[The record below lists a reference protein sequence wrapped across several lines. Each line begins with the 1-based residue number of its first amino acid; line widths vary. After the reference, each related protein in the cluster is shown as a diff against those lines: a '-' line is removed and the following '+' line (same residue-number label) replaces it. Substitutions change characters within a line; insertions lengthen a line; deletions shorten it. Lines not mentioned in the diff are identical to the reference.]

1 MLKRIAVVVGYV
13 LLVAAIIAVIVL
25 AHIGAQQHRSTQL
38 VTFFSINIDGVEGY
52 NLIDEAAMNRWFKL
66 HDVHPEGRTIEEVDL
81 ATLESVAMQHSA
93 VADANAFITHDGY
106 IEMSIVQREPIM
118 RLKIDG
124 YDHYVARDG
133 HVFKATNG
141 YAAYVPVVTGSYK
154 PLFDQEYVGEIEE
167 YVLDSISALNKR
179 ISDLEQ
185 MKFSLYR
192 DSKKAKARLRSV
204 RDSVVH
210 KSWFMSIERYESL
223 KESLALYK
231 EAYEHRHN
239 DEESERER
247 GIAQIEKRQETLY
260 STINTLRKREADFQ
274 CLEAFVEYIL
284 QNDFWSAEITQVVA
298 SESGSGDMLL
308 RLVPRSGD
316 FVIDFGEVA
325 NIEAKFNSLER
336 FYRVVLSSVGWDAYS
351 TISVRY
357 DGQVVCRESA
367 KRPEPKSEKK
377 E

>member
-1 MLKRIAVVVGYV
+1 MKRIAVVVGYV

-25 AHIGAQQHRSTQL
+25 AHIGAQQHRSTQQ

-52 NLIDEAAMNRWFKL
+52 NLIDEAAMNKWFKL

-118 RLKIDG
+118 RLKVDG

-154 PLFDQEYVGEIEE
+154 PLFNQEYVGEIEE

-260 STINTLRKREADFQ
+260 SAINTLRKREADFQ
-274 CLEAFVEYIL
+274 CLVAFVEYIL

-308 RLVPRSGD
+308 KLVPRSGD
-316 FVIDFGEVA
+316 FVIDFGEVT